1 MKDSR
6 IGDEKLLWLGVTKNV
21 ENYVDKYD
29 LCQRIKNRI
38 ELLLVIEKDIILVVY
53 DRLYKMIYLYLVVA
67 IEETIVERL
76 ARLFRNN
83 MWKLYEFLVLY

>member
-67 IEETIVERL
+67 IEETIIERL